1 MEEDSRQARLDGRHY
16 VPSEH
21 YVVIDIGGGTV
32 DITAHHHDQKRGI
45 TIITSPVGNNC
56 GGTMVNREFAD
67 FLQGVVEPSEVS
79 KSEENSD
86 SDRSRKR
93 MAILNNLRTCKEFEN
108 QKLSFGD
115 STSGNTELLSGDALA
130 VRLPQKFVNF
140 YGVDKI
146 KTGIAALNDDKI
158 EFEDDGILRITPSKF
173 AEFFK
178 PAIEGIL
185 ECIKGVFAQLE
196 ERVDTVFL
204 VGGFGGCKYTYGKIS
219 TMLKDEFPT
228 RKIRVLVP
236 KEHSL
241 AVTLGAV
248 KYRLKPDII
257 RSRRMDASY
266 GTEIAPVYNSM
277 RHRAS
282 SKRIDTNGTV
292 RSDHVYLYYVEEE
305 EQISSDEIVTC
316 VLIPINNL
324 ATEVKIPIYSAS
336 SKKINI
342 KYTTTQDGNPDPSV
356 RKIGE
361 LRVDIPNPD
370 NLPLKE
376 RRIELTMDFS
386 NTEIQVRARYM
397 VTGKEVKVVVDF
409 LSSHVSTD

>member
-1 MEEDSRQARLDGRHY
+1 MEEDSRHARQNGRHY
-16 VPSEH
+16 VPSGH

-32 DITAHHHDQKRGI
+32 DVTAHHHDQERGI
-45 TIITSPVGNNC
+45 TIITSPVGNDC

-79 KSEENSD
+79 KSEENP
-86 SDRSRKR
+86 DRSREQ
-93 MAILNNLRTCKEFEN
+93 MVVLNNLRTCKEFEN

-115 STSGNTELLSGDALA
+115 STSGDTELLSGDALA

-140 YGVDKI
+140 FGIDKI
-146 KTGIAALNDDKI
+146 KTGIAALNDDRI
-158 EFEDDGILRITPSKF
+158 QFEDDRILYIAPSKF

-219 TMLKDEFPT
+219 AMLKDEFPT
-228 RKIRVLVP
+228 RNIRVFVP

-241 AVTLGAV
+241 AVSLGAV
-248 KYRLKPDII
+248 KYRLKPDVI
-257 RSRRMDASY
+257 RSRRIDATY
-266 GTEIAPVYNSM
+266 GTKISPVYNSQH
-277 RHRAS
+277 HRPES
-282 SKRIDTNGTV
+282 RRLDSTGTI
-292 RSDHVYLYYVEEE
+292 RSADVFCLYVEKG
-305 EQISSDEIVTC
+305 EQISSDEIVTSEF
-316 VLIPINNL
+316 VPIQIS
-324 ATEVKIPIYSAS
+324 ATKMRRPIYSS
-336 SKKINI
+336 FKKGV
-342 KYTTTQDGNPDPSV
+342 KYISTPDGNSDPSV

-361 LRVDIPNPD
+361 LCIDIPNPD
-370 NLPLKE
+370 NLPREK
-376 RRIELTMDFS
+376 RRVELTMDFS
-386 NTEIQVRARYM
+386 HTEIQVRARYV
-397 VTGKEVKVVVDF
+397 VTGEEVKVVVDF

>member
-1 MEEDSRQARLDGRHY
+1 MEEDSRHARQNGRHY

-32 DITAHHHDQKRGI
+32 DITAHHHDQERGI
-45 TIITSPVGNNC
+45 TIITSPVGNDC
-56 GGTMVNREFAD
+56 GGTMVNCEFAD

-79 KSEENSD
+79 KSEENP
-86 SDRSRKR
+86 DRSRKR
-93 MAILNNLRTCKEFEN
+93 MAVLNNLRTCKEFEIE
-108 QKLSFGD
+108 KLSFGD
-115 STSGNTELLSGDALA
+115 STSGDTELLSGDALA

-140 YGVDKI
+140 YGADNI
-146 KTGIAALNDDKI
+146 KTGIAALNDDRI
-158 EFEDDGILRITPSKF
+158 EFEDDGILYIAPSKF

-185 ECIKGVFAQLE
+185 ECIKGVVAQLE

-228 RKIRVLVP
+228 KNIRVLVP

-266 GTEIAPVYNSM
+266 GTETAPVYNSM
-277 RHRAS
+277 RHRPS
-282 SKRIDTNGTV
+282 SMITDTNGTV
-292 RSDHVYLYYVEEE
+292 RSDHVYFYYVEKE

-316 VLIPINNL
+316 ELNPVYNHV
-324 ATEVKIPIYSAS
+324 TEMIISIYS
-336 SKKINI
+336 SKKIDI
-342 KYTTTQDGNPDPSV
+342 EYTTTPDGNPDPSV

-361 LRVDIPNPD
+361 LCIDIPNPD
-370 NLPLKE
+370 NLPREE
-376 RRIELTMDFS
+376 RRVELTMDFS
-386 NTEIQVRARYM
+386 HTEIQVRARYV
-397 VTGKEVKVVVDF
+397 VTGEEVKAVVDF